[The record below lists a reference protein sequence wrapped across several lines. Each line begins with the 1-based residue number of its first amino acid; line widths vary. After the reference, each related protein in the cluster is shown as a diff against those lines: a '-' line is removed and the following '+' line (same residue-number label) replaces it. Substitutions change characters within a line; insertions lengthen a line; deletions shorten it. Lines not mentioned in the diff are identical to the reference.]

1 MSTRKAKKRRIASL
15 YESSD
20 DDDSDDEFA
29 RAFLDGDSKG
39 GEKTIDERKTAGKAL
54 KDLPQRRMMIQ
65 TPMTNPMPLKVV
77 KRSMCKRKGEL
88 YLTTMMTMTMI
99 E

>member
-1 MSTRKAKKRRIASL
+1 MQLNMIGSTAMWRAVVANVEGDDETVIEASSVTNTSLETGSEHTKSKKRRIASL

-39 GEKTIDERKTAGKAL
+39 GEKNYR
-54 KDLPQRRMMIQ
+54 
-65 TPMTNPMPLKVV
+65 
-77 KRSMCKRKGEL
+77 
-88 YLTTMMTMTMI
+88 
-99 E
+99 